1 MELRPIFST
10 LLRNKTGAIL
20 IALQVALTLAIV
32 SNALFIIN
40 QRLETAA
47 RPSGVDDES
56 RVFEIGIGSLD
67 EPDDPVAAQE
77 RDEAL
82 IRAVPGVESVAWSN
96 QTPLGQSGWGMGLF
110 NSRDQEQSTSWTGLY
125 FTPGPLVE
133 TLGLKIVEGR
143 DLRPE
148 DVETVDFDTE
158 RRFGRVG
165 LVSAALA
172 KRLSPDGSVIGK
184 TVYVGSGEE
193 ASPFEVVGVIE
204 RLQTPWAQT
213 SEDGG
218 LSTVLATRAT
228 ERFGRYIVRAA
239 PGETDR
245 VQSDVEQALLA
256 AEPGRL
262 MVRNRTVAEN
272 RVNRYR
278 SDKAM
283 AGTLVTVTLLLLIVT
298 ASGIVGMASLWV
310 NQRRKQ
316 IGVRRALGA
325 TRFDILRYFLTENL
339 MITGGGVLIGSLF
352 ALALNQLLVSQME
365 LPRLPLSYIGAGI
378 LALWLLGILAV
389 YGPARRAS
397 LVPPAVA
404 TRSA

>member
-56 RVFEIGIGSLD
+56 RVFQIAVGSL
-67 EPDDPVAAQE
+67 EESDDPIAQQR
-77 RDEAL
+77 RDEDAV
-82 IRAVPGVESVAWSN
+82 RAVPGVESVAWTN
-96 QTPLGQSGWGMGLF
+96 QVPLGQSGWGMSLF
-110 NSRDQEQSTSWTGLY
+110 NATDQEQPTSWTALY
-125 FTPGPLVE
+125 FSPGPLVD
-133 TLGLKIVEGR
+133 TLGLRIVEGR
-143 DLRPE
+143 DLTE
-148 DVETVDFDTE
+148 SDVDEIDLQTQ
-158 RRFGRVG
+158 RSFGRKA
-165 LVSAALA
+165 LVTTTLA
-172 KRLSPDGSVIGK
+172 KRLSPEESVVGK
-184 TVYVGSGEE
+184 TVYIGNGED
-193 ASPFEVVGVIE
+193 ATAVEVVGVVE

-213 SEDGG
+213 DEDGY
-218 LSTVLATRAT
+218 VATISAMRVKQNFS
-228 ERFGRYIVRAA
+228 RFAVRAA
-239 PGETDR
+239 AGEADR
-245 VQSDVEQALLA
+245 VQRDVEAALLA
-256 AEPGRL
+256 QGSGRL
-262 MVRNRTVAEN
+262 IVQNRSIAES

-283 AGTLVTVTLLLLIVT
+283 AGTLVTVTLLLLVVT

-339 MITGGGVLIGSLF
+339 MITGVGVLIGSVL

-365 LPRLPLSYIGAGI
+365 LPRLPLGYIGVGVM
-378 LALWLLGILAV
+378 ALWLLGILAV
-389 YGPARRAS
+389 YGPARRAA

>member
-56 RVFEIGIGSLD
+56 RVFQVGVGSL
-67 EPDDPVAAQE
+67 EESDDPIAQQR
-77 RDEAL
+77 RDEDA
-82 IRAVPGVESVAWSN
+82 IRAVPGVESVAWTN
-96 QTPLGQSGWGMGLF
+96 QVPLGQSGWGLSLF
-110 NSRDQEQSTSWTGLY
+110 NSRDQEQPSSWTALY
-125 FTPGPLVE
+125 FSPGPLVD
-133 TLGLKIVEGR
+133 TLGLRIVEGR
-143 DLRPE
+143 DLIE
-148 DVETVDFDTE
+148 SDIDEIDLETQ
-158 RRFGRVG
+158 RSFGRKA
-165 LVSAALA
+165 LVTAALA
-172 KRLSPDGSVIGK
+172 KRLSPEESVVGK
-184 TVYVGSGEE
+184 TVYIGSGEG
-193 ASPFEVVGVIE
+193 ATAVEVVGVVE

-213 SEDGG
+213 DEDGYM
-218 LSTVLATRAT
+218 ATISAMRVKQ
-228 ERFGRYIVRAA
+228 RFSRFAIRAA
-239 PGETDR
+239 AGETDR
-245 VQSDVEQALLA
+245 VQRDVEAALLA
-256 AEPGRL
+256 QGSGRL
-262 MVRNRTVAEN
+262 IVQNRSIAES

-283 AGTLVTVTLLLLIVT
+283 AGTLVTVTLLLLLVT

-339 MITGGGVLIGSLF
+339 MITGVGVLIGSVL

-365 LPRLPLSYIGAGI
+365 LPRLPLGYIGFGVM
-378 LALWLLGILAV
+378 ALWLLGVLAV

-404 TRSA
+404 TRAA